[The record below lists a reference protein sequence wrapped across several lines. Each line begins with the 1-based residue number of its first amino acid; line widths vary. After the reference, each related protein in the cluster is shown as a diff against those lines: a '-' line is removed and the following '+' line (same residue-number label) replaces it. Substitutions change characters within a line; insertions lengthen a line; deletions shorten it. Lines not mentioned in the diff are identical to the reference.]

1 MPGMGPKSTGRQR
14 PRRVGEG
21 SGPRGESARLLL
33 LLLQVLPPRAA
44 AGPGLRGAR
53 GAGGGWPGAVPAF
66 PRDARLLLF
75 LPPPPLT
82 PPPPPSSVPAASASR
97 MVISAPRRRRGRT
110 GGGRGIRGRDR
121 AAPRPRLAGG
131 SPWGTRAPPS
141 DDRGPGQQPE
151 RASGAPPRGPVQAAE
166 DSLHLPPR
174 APGGEGMARR
184 RRPGFLRGSAQRRAR
199 TEPPGLG
206 AALRSAPGGAGC
218 RRVRLSRAARGPR
231 WDALP
236 RGGLN
241 LKEQPLLPAGLG
253 SVRSWMHGAGIL
265 DASTAAQSGVGL
277 ARAHFEKQPPS
288 NLRKSNFFHFML
300 AMYDRQGQ
308 PVEVECTAF
317 IDFVE
322 KDREHG
328 VEKTNNGIHYRLR
341 LVYNNGLRTEQDL
354 YVRLIDSMSKQAIIY
369 EGQDKNP
376 EMCQVL
382 LTHEIM
388 CSRCC
393 DRKSCGNRNE
403 TPSDPVIIDRGVVSR
418 EWFRVP
424 EGTRSIASWSR
435 GAGAKVLLHVL
446 FQHAVGYALL
456 ALKEVEEISLLLP
469 QVEQCVLNLG
479 KFHNMVRLVAF
490 CPFASSQVALENA
503 NAVSEGIV
511 HEDLRLLL
519 ETNLPSKEKKVL
531 LGVGDPKTGA
541 AIQEELEYTC
551 QTGGVIAEIL
561 RGIRLHFHNLVK
573 GLTDL
578 SASKAQLGLGHSYSR
593 AKVKFNVNQVDNMII
608 QSISLLDQLDK
619 DINTFSMRV
628 REWYGYHFPELV
640 KIVNDNATYCRLAQ
654 FIGNRKELNEDKLEK
669 LEELTMDEAKAKAI
683 LDASR
688 ASMGMDISAIDLINI
703 ESFSSRVVSLSEYCQ
718 SLHTYLRSKM
728 SQVAP
733 TLSALIGE
741 AVGARL
747 IAHAGSLT
755 NLAKYPASTV
765 QILGAEK
772 ALFRALKT
780 RGSTPKYG
788 LIFHSTFIS
797 RAAAKNKGR
806 ISWYLANKCSIAS
819 QIYCFSEVPTS
830 VFGEKFRE
838 QVEERLSF
846 YETGEVPWKNLDV
859 MKEAMVQAE
868 EVAVVITRKLEKK
881 EKKHLKK
888 EKKRLA
894 VLPLMSSENNGGTPE
909 ECDEE
914 TEEKPQKKKK
924 KRPQEAPQENGVEDP
939 PISPLPKPKKKKSL
953 SKEPVN
959 EFEETVLRTS
969 APKRKKSIPTED
981 PDEAANSV
989 PKKKK
994 KLSKEPAS
1002 SGPESE
1008 TASNKTIN
1016 KIKIKIKK

>member
-33 LLLQVLPPRAA
+33 LLLQVLPPGAA

-110 GGGRGIRGRDR
+110 GGGRGISGRDR

-141 DDRGPGQQPE
+141 DDRGPGQQPQ
-151 RASGAPPRGPVQAAE
+151 RASGAPPRGPVQAAG
-166 DSLHLPPR
+166 DSLHLAPR

-206 AALRSAPGGAGC
+206 AALRSAPGGAEC

-328 VEKTNNGIHYRLR
+328 VEKTNNGIHYRLQ

-418 EWFRVP
+418 AWFRVP
-424 EGTRSIASWSR
+424 EGTRSIASRSR
-435 GAGAKVLLHVL
+435 GAGAKVLLHVLFQHAVGYALLALKEAVPPQQTTPPEVYEMEPSSASDWVLLHVL

-733 TLSALIGE
+733 TLSALTGE

-780 RGSTPKYG
+780 RGNTPKYG
-788 LIFHSTFIS
+788 LIFHSTFIG

-819 QIYCFSEVPTS
+819 RIDCFSEVPTS

-894 VLPLMSSENNGGTPE
+894 VLALMSSENNGGTPE

-953 SKEPVN
+953 SKE
-959 EFEETVLRTS
+959 
-969 APKRKKSIPTED
+969 
-981 PDEAANSV
+981 
-989 PKKKK
+989 
-994 KLSKEPAS
+994 
-1002 SGPESE
+1002 G
-1008 TASNKTIN
+1008 
-1016 KIKIKIKK
+1016 